1 MSTINRLLEQLT
13 RKAGKNNTIQH
24 VKSFISFL
32 LYNFGQVNNFI
43 TFISFNMKLD
53 TNVFSIV
60 DLFSENEFLR
70 VISYQKP
77 SLRCEMQKEI
87 HFDQKISMI
96 VCLLRIW

>member
-1 MSTINRLLEQLT
+1 MICRFSP
-13 RKAGKNNTIQH
+13 
-24 VKSFISFL
+24 
-32 LYNFGQVNNFI
+32 YNFGQVNNFI

-77 SLRCEMQKEI
+77 SLRCEMRKEI
-87 HFDQKISMI
+87 NLNHGCPAYNFII
-96 VCLLRIW
+96 L